1 MKTIRASEI
10 SSYFYCQ
17 RAWWLQTKGH
27 IPENQTELSAGKQ
40 IHASHGRVVLKAG
53 CIQIA
58 AYTALI
64 CALILLVVHLTL
76 LYFS

>member
-10 SSYFYCQ
+10 SSYIYCQ

-27 IPENQTELSAGKQ
+27 IPENKSELSAGNQ
-40 IHASHGRVVLKAG
+40 IHASHGRAVFKTG
-53 CIQIA
+53 CIQFA

-64 CALILLVVHLTL
+64 CALLLLVVHLTQ

>member
-1 MKTIRASEI
+1 MKIIRASEI
-10 SSYFYCQ
+10 SSYIYCQ

-27 IPENQTELSAGKQ
+27 IPENKTELSAGKQ
-40 IHASHGRVVLKAG
+40 IHANHGRIVLKAG
-53 CIQIA
+53 CIQFA
-58 AYTALI
+58 AYTTLI

>member
-10 SSYFYCQ
+10 SSYIYCQ

-27 IPENQTELSAGKQ
+27 VPENKSELSAGKR
-40 IHASHGRVVLKAG
+40 IHASHGQAVFKSG

-64 CALILLVVHLTL
+64 CALLLLVVHLTL